1 MMSLPAPTAPAGLSD
16 AEFGRVSD
24 YFYRRTGI
32 RFESNKRYFVDKR
45 VVACIRA
52 AAAPSFTAW
61 FSRLRLGNERE
72 LERALL
78 NSLTVHETYFFRE
91 DYQLACLVS
100 DVLPRIERER
110 GRRAPLRILSVPCST
125 GEEPYSIALWLLE
138 HWPGIDEVDVSIVGL
153 DIDAE
158 SVEAARDGSYGPRSL
173 HRLSPALL
181 RAWFD
186 PIPGGHRIKADIR
199 DAVDLSAANVCD
211 TAEMRR
217 HRDYDVVFCRNLL
230 IYFDEVASRRTA
242 ENLFSSL
249 RPGGFLFLG
258 HTESMSRI
266 SPIFDPVRFTE
277 TTVYQRPQDGSP

>member
-1 MMSLPAPTAPAGLSD
+1 MSPPAPPVADALSE

-24 YFYRRTGI
+24 YFYRRAGI

-45 VVACIRA
+45 VAACIRA
-52 AAAPSFTAW
+52 AGAPDFAAW

-91 DYQLACLVS
+91 DYQLECLVS
-100 DVLPRIERER
+100 EVLPLLERER
-110 GRRAPLRILSVPCST
+110 GRRALRILSVPCST

-138 HWPGIDEVDVSIVGL
+138 HWPAINEVEVSIVGL
-153 DIDAE
+153 DIDAD
-158 SVEAARDGSYGPRSL
+158 SVDAAREGRYGPRAL
-173 HRLSPALL
+173 HRLSAALV
-181 RAWFD
+181 RTWFE
-186 PIPGGHRIKADIR
+186 PMAGGQQIKADIR
-199 DAVDLSAANVCD
+199 DAVDLSVANVSD

-217 HRDYDVVFCRNLL
+217 HRGYDVVFCRNLL
-230 IYFDEVASRRTA
+230 IYFDEIVCRRTA

-266 SPIFDPVRFTE
+266 SPIFDPVRFAE
-277 TTVYQRPQDGSP
+277 TTVYRRPRDGSS